1 MRMLQR
7 LLGTIEVTR
16 RLKMLIFIGGL
27 YSLSIALS
35 NTFVNV
41 FLWKQT
47 GEIKDI
53 AFYNLAIVIAQ
64 PLAFMLAGKL
74 AKKIDRII
82 VLRIGIIVLSG
93 FYLTVLLAGE
103 NASKAIIFLG
113 LLLGV
118 GYGFYW
124 LAYNVLTFEITEP
137 ETRDFFNG
145 FLGVMS
151 SLSGVIG
158 PLFAGYVISAMDKFT
173 GYKVIF
179 LFSLLLFV
187 GAVVLSF
194 FLYRRSAK
202 GIFSFQGVIKEQK
215 RNRNWRNVLYAHFF
229 QGAREGIFT
238 FIIVIWVFTTTNSEL
253 AIGTFSFVMSVT
265 QLIMYYVVARLI
277 KERNRK
283 KAILVGGLVLYLSL
297 FIIIFKLTYTALL
310 VYAVVISLAYPLLLV
325 PYESITYDVIG
336 RAHKAA
342 ERRVEYIVFRE
353 LYVNFGRI
361 FSIVTFIVSVHFF
374 NEESIRYLLMVFG
387 AGHFILYFF
396 IKRVTLTKRFNEVTM
411 K

>member
-1 MRMLQR
+1 MRILQR

-16 RLKMLIFIGGL
+16 GLKMLIFIGGL

-47 GEIKDI
+47 GEILDI

-103 NASKAIIFLG
+103 NASNTILFLG

-158 PLFAGYVISAMDKFT
+158 PLFAGYVISTMDKFT

-187 GAVVLSF
+187 GAVILSF
-194 FLYRRSAK
+194 FLYRRSAE
-202 GIFSFQGVIKEQK
+202 GVFSFQGVIKEQK
-215 RNRNWRNVLYAHFF
+215 KNHNWRNVLYAHFF

-265 QLIMYYVVARLI
+265 QLFTYYVVARLI
-277 KERNRK
+277 TEKNRK

-297 FIIIFKLTYTALL
+297 LIIFFKLTYIALL
-310 VYAVVISLAYPLLLV
+310 IYAVVISLAYPLLLV

-336 RAHKAA
+336 TAYKAA

-361 FSIVTFIVSVHFF
+361 FSIVTFIATVHFF
-374 NEESIRYLLMVFG
+374 SEESIRYLLMVFG

-396 IKRVTLTKRFNEVTM
+396 IKRVTLNKRFNKVTI